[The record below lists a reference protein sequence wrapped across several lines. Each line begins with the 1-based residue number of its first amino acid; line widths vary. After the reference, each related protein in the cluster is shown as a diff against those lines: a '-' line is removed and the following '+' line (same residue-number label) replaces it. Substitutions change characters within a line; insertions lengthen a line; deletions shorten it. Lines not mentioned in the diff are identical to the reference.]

1 MENPSKSCKVL
12 FGCLGITQM
21 SSFNSPD
28 QEEAE
33 KCIPSPLVGRMG
45 NSGQQQ
51 AAAEEVRRAGEHN
64 ND

>member
-1 MENPSKSCKVL
+1 
-12 FGCLGITQM
+12 M

-28 QEEAE
+28 QEEAG